1 MSMHSSTLTGSR
13 TPTLQRKV
21 LRCRAQLRM
30 ADGSS
35 VEVRTVDI
43 TAGGMSVMS
52 QQNLATGDSAS
63 LVFKLPVHGALQTLT
78 ADVRIVY
85 ATPVGFEG
93 TRIGL
98 RFVAADPV
106 RAQLIAGL
114 H

>member
-1 MSMHSSTLTGSR
+1 MPMHSTTLTESR
-13 TPTLQRKV
+13 ASTLQRKV
-21 LRCRAQLRM
+21 LRCRAQLRL

-43 TAGGMSVMS
+43 TTGGMSVMS
-52 QQNLATGDSAS
+52 QQGLATGDSAS

-78 ADVRIVY
+78 ADVRIAY
-85 ATPVGFEG
+85 ATRVGSEG
-93 TRIGL
+93 TRLGL
-98 RFVAADPV
+98 RFVTADPV